1 MFPFLLVFFLSMLP
15 ISEIRGAIPI
25 GFFCYHL
32 SLWKVFFVALLG
44 NILTTLILLLFLKRI
59 SLFFKRQ
66 KNFLRNFWDLLLN
79 HYYLK
84 HKKTIK
90 SLGAVALVI
99 FVAIP
104 LPFTGAWSGS
114 LIAFIFN
121 LSFKKSFF
129 LISIGIILAGIL
141 VSLGCLGLIEINKA
155 SGLFNP

>member
-25 GFFCYHL
+25 GFFYYHL

-59 SLFFKRQ
+59 SLFLKRQ

>member
-1 MFPFLLVFFLSMLP
+1 MSPFLLVFFLSMLP

-25 GFFCYHL
+25 GFFYYHL

-141 VSLGCLGLIEINKA
+141 VSLGCLGLVEINKTF
-155 SGLFNP
+155 GLFNP

>member
-1 MFPFLLVFFLSMLP
+1 MPPFLLVFFLSILP

-25 GFFCYHL
+25 GFFYYHL
-32 SLWKVFFVALLG
+32 SLWKVFLVALLG
-44 NILTTLILLLFLKRI
+44 NVLTTLILLLFLKRI

-66 KNFLRNFWDLLLN
+66 KNFLKNFWDLLLN

-84 HKKTIK
+84 HKKTIQ
-90 SLGAVALVI
+90 SLGAVALII

-141 VSLGCLGLIEINKA
+141 VSLGCLGLIKINETF
-155 SGLFNP
+155 GLFNF

>member
-1 MFPFLLVFFLSMLP
+1 MPPFLLVFFLSILP

-25 GFFCYHL
+25 GFFYYHL
-32 SLWKVFFVALLG
+32 SLWKVFLVALLG
-44 NILTTLILLLFLKRI
+44 NVLTTLILLLFLKRI

-66 KNFLRNFWDLLLN
+66 KIFLKNFWDLLLN

-141 VSLGCLGLIEINKA
+141 VSLGCLGLIKINETF
-155 SGLFNP
+155 GLFNS

>member
-32 SLWKVFFVALLG
+32 SLWKVFFVALSG

-59 SLFFKRQ
+59 SLFLKRQ